1 MASYAQY
8 YFTYFQEKSRKRCQA
23 EEIKGN
29 KPGYRR
35 KSEKLL
41 SFLRTQ
47 CRFGPFFQQRIIL
60 SFYDG
65 IHHFQVDHPT
75 PCLLPK
81 FCITIDLIMVLGA
94 IMMGRKPSEKLQC
107 LYENLIS
114 NYFHKSAVLEKT
126 CIVN

>member
-1 MASYAQY
+1 MMYYFDKDLLRHTSVASYAQY

-65 IHHFQVDHPT
+65 IHHFQGDHTT
-75 PCLLPK
+75 PCLPPK
-81 FCITIDLIMVLGA
+81 ILHNHRPYHGFGSHLDG
-94 IMMGRKPSEKLQC
+94 
-107 LYENLIS
+107 
-114 NYFHKSAVLEKT
+114 
-126 CIVN
+126 

>member
-1 MASYAQY
+1 MLNSI
-8 YFTYFQEKSRKRCQA
+8 FTYFQEKSRKRCQA

-65 IHHFQVDHPT
+65 IHHFQVDYTT
-75 PCLLPK
+75 PCLAPK
-81 FCITIDLIMVLGA
+81 ILHNHRPYHGYGSHRDG
-94 IMMGRKPSEKLQC
+94 
-107 LYENLIS
+107 
-114 NYFHKSAVLEKT
+114 
-126 CIVN
+126 